1 MNTFDKKIPNMYIK
15 YAFSAFFIS
24 VVCFSCA
31 TDEGNEKLANAS
43 EKVGKSTANAVK
55 GIKKGIEKVTQIN
68 IEVSETLKNKGIS
81 TGKVKLDSK
90 GGRHNLLNVY
100 MIFEKNINRTIS
112 LKVYNSDGLELGRSK
127 TLVKGN
133 AGDAIFVDFLFDTR
147 TNIDRDNK
155 VIME

>member
-1 MNTFDKKIPNMYIK
+1 MSIK
-15 YAFSAFFIS
+15 SIIIVVGFSFAL
-24 VVCFSCA
+24 CSCS
-31 TDEGNEKLANAS
+31 TEDGNEKLANAS

-55 GIKKGIEKVTQIN
+55 GIKKGIEKVAQIN
-68 IEVSETLKNKGIS
+68 IQVSESLKDRGIS

-100 MIFEKNINRTIS
+100 MIFDKNVNRTIN
-112 LKVYNSDGLELGRSK
+112 LKVYDSDGVELGRTK

-133 AGDAIFVDFLFDTR
+133 AGDAIFVDFIFDKR

-155 VIME
+155 VVME